1 MEERLSDEVVEHVA
15 SLARIE
21 ITEEEKEKYAYDL
34 KKLLNEVEKI
44 SEIKNF
50 DEELLITPVNH
61 TVELRSDENK
71 NTISFEEVKKNAP
84 RTNGNFV
91 EVPVMINE

>member
-1 MEERLSDEVVEHVA
+1 MEERLSAEVVEHVA

-71 NTISFEEVKKNAP
+71 NTISFEKVKKNAP
-84 RTNGNFV
+84 RTNGNFL

>member
-34 KKLLNEVEKI
+34 KKLLDEVEKI